1 LKSAGNPQDAR
12 LRELRFLARL
22 EREGDL
28 PLAPPLPDF
37 EKLMIAQLLSDG
49 CINGLATLGW
59 DRSLPFGLI
68 EAEINDD
75 RRLDLHRLLA
85 GEPLTIKINHK
96 GRIRLSELEQGLQAG
111 RDRDP
116 TGLML
121 SKRHLDRDLAI
132 AALSA
137 RPESPVSVAFLDM
150 NGLKAINDRYGH
162 AAGDAAIKA
171 YLQVLSV
178 LCGDGIEGYRGD
190 GGDEVVLV
198 LRATNE
204 ERAAR
209 LIRDVLLKLQAER
222 LEGLR
227 VVLTASC
234 GIRTTTDP
242 GADATLLKGEADKEQ
257 YRAKTEAKKW
267 AHKPSVIAAPDRL
280 DVLPK
285 TPLAVSP
292 QRLDSNGR
300 EHS

>member
-1 LKSAGNPQDAR
+1 VKGAGNAEDAR

-22 EREGDL
+22 EREREL
-28 PLAPPLPDF
+28 PVAPPLPDF

-59 DRSLPFGLI
+59 DQSLPFGLI
-68 EAEINDD
+68 EAEISDD

-85 GEPLTIKINHK
+85 GQPLTIKINHK
-96 GRIRLSELEQGLQAG
+96 GRVRLSELEQGLQAG

-116 TGLML
+116 TGFML

-137 RPESPVSVAFLDM
+137 RPEAPVSVAFLDM
-150 NGLKAINDRYGH
+150 NGLKVINDRHGH

-198 LRATNE
+198 LRATTE
-204 ERAAR
+204 ERASR
-209 LIRDVLLKLQAER
+209 LIRDALLKLQAER
-222 LEGLR
+222 LDGLR

-242 GADATLLKGEADKEQ
+242 AADAALLKDEADKAQ
-257 YRAKTEAKKW
+257 YRAKSEAKKSRN
-267 AHKPSVIAAPDRL
+267 KPSVIATPDRL
-280 DVLPK
+280 EVLPQ
-285 TPLAVSP
+285 TALG
-292 QRLDSNGR
+292 RLTAAP
-300 EHS
+300 

>member
-1 LKSAGNPQDAR
+1 MTNANPQDAR

-28 PLAPPLPDF
+28 PLTPPLPDF
-37 EKLMIAQLLSDG
+37 EKLMIAQLLSEG

-75 RRLDLHRLLA
+75 RRLDLHRLLG

-132 AALSA
+132 AVLSA
-137 RPESPVSVAFLDM
+137 RPEAPVSVAFLDM
-150 NGLKAINDRYGH
+150 NGLKSINDRYGH

-171 YLQVLSV
+171 YLLVLSV
-178 LCGDGIEGYRGD
+178 LCSDGIDGYRGD

-198 LRATNE
+198 LRETTE
-204 ERAAR
+204 DRAAH

-234 GIRTTTDP
+234 GIRATTDP
-242 GADATLLKGEADKEQ
+242 GVDAALLKDEADKEQ

-267 AHKPSVIAAPDRL
+267 AHKPSAIASRERL
-280 DVLPK
+280 EVLPK
-285 TPLAVSP
+285 TPLVASAPRV
-292 QRLDSNGR
+292 DSGGR